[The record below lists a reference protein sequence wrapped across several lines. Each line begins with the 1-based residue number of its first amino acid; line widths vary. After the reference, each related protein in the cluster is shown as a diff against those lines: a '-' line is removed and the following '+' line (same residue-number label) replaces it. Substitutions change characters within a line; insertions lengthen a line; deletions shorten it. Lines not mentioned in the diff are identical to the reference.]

1 MALTRTRTRT
11 LTLTLTLTLTKARD
25 MALTFGAK
33 AEGAAHLHAA
43 TSTVAPDT

>member
-1 MALTRTRTRT
+1 MAL
-11 LTLTLTLTLTKARD
+11 A
-25 MALTFGAK
+25 FGAK